1 MMEKIWLHRYQ
12 QQVPAEINVDV
23 YPSLNALFKEAC
35 QKFHAL
41 PALSFFQHTISYR
54 QWAELSQSLAAYL
67 QQQFGLKKGAKIA
80 LMLPN
85 CPQYMIAI
93 FAVLQA
99 GLVVTNINPLY
110 TAPEFI
116 QQANHSEAE
125 ALIILRNYLP
135 NIVHVIKETKIKQ
148 VISTHLGDM
157 LTWLQSWLVNASAWW
172 VIKNQQ
178 QKDKTV
184 LAIDFLQALKIGRN
198 LRLKPVAVGKEDL
211 AFLQYSGGTTG
222 IPKGAML
229 SHGNMLANIEQL
241 ITWVR
246 PVLKEGQE
254 SFITALPL
262 YHIFSLMVN
271 GLMCLRLGG
280 KNCLIADAR
289 NLKQVIQL
297 LETSQFSVLLGVNT
311 LFKALLSQT
320 AFLKLDFSSLKVAL
334 GGGAPLPA
342 QLKSHWKQVTGKLLL
357 EGYGLTEASPVVCA
371 PPWDLVVAGDHVGL
385 PLPDT
390 DIRLCDDKQQ
400 EVALGEVGEL
410 WVKGPQVIKSYW
422 MQPAEVKNART
433 ADGWLLT
440 GDLARIDSQGFVFIV
455 GRKKELILVSGFN
468 VYPEEIENLLQQH
481 PKVKE
486 VAVIG
491 VRSEKTGEAIK
502 AFVVGKDK
510 SLSAEELLSYCRRAL
525 TGYKLPHQI
534 VFLNKLPKS
543 ALGKVLKKDLH

>member
-1 MMEKIWLHRYQ
+1 MEKIWLSRYQ
-12 QQVPAEINVDV
+12 QQVPAEINPDI

-41 PALSFFQHTISYR
+41 PALSFFQQTISYR
-54 QWAELSQSLAAYL
+54 QWAELSESLAAYL
-67 QQQFGLKKGAKIA
+67 QKQLVLKKGTKVA

-116 QQANHSEAE
+116 QQINHSEAE
-125 ALIILRNYLP
+125 ALIILTNYLP
-135 NIVHVIKETKIKQ
+135 NIAHVIQETKIKH
-148 VISTHLGDM
+148 VISTRLGDM
-157 LTWLQSWLVNASAWW
+157 LTRPQSWLINCSAWW
-172 VIKNQQ
+172 LIKNQQ

-184 LAIDFLQALKIGRN
+184 LPIDFLQALKTGRN
-198 LRLKPVAVGKEDL
+198 LTLKPVAVAKEDL
-211 AFLQYSGGTTG
+211 AFLQYTGGTSG
-222 IPKGAML
+222 VPKGAML
-229 SHGNMLANIEQL
+229 SHRNMLANSEQL
-241 ITWVR
+241 ITWAR
-246 PVLKEGQE
+246 PILKEGQE

-262 YHIFSLMVN
+262 YHIFSLTVN
-271 GLMCLRLGG
+271 GLMCVRLGG

-289 NLKQVIQL
+289 NIKQLIQV
-297 LETSQFSVLLGVNT
+297 LETTQFSVLLGVNT
-311 LFKALLSQT
+311 LFKALLKQ
-320 AFLKLDFSSLKVAL
+320 ANFLKLDFSGLKIAL
-334 GGGAPLPA
+334 GGGAPLQA
-342 QLKSHWKQVTGKLLL
+342 RVKMAWKQVTGKLLL

-385 PLPDT
+385 PLPST
-390 DIRLCDDKQQ
+390 DIRLCDDKGR

-410 WVKGPQVIKSYW
+410 WVKGPQVTKAYW
-422 MQPAEVKNART
+422 MQAAEIERALT
-433 ADGWLLT
+433 ADQWLLT

-468 VYPEEIENLLQQH
+468 VYPEEIENIIQQN

-491 VRSEKTGEAIK
+491 VPSEKTGEAIK
-502 AFVVGKDK
+502 AFVVRKDK
-510 SLSAEELLSYCRRAL
+510 RLSTEELLNYCSHAL
-525 TGYKLPHQI
+525 TGYKLPQQI
-534 VFLNKLPKS
+534 IFLNKLPKS
-543 ALGKVLKKDLH
+543 ALGKILKKDLQ

>member
-1 MMEKIWLHRYQ
+1 MEKIWLPRYQ
-12 QQVPAEINVDV
+12 QQVPAEINADI
-23 YPSLNALFKEAC
+23 YPSLNALFEEAC

-41 PALSFFQHTISYR
+41 PALSFFQQTINYQ
-54 QWAELSQSLAAYL
+54 QWGALSQSLAAYL
-67 QQQFGLKKGAKIA
+67 QNQLSLKKGAKVA

-116 QQANHSEAE
+116 QQSKHSEAE
-125 ALIILRNYLP
+125 ALIILSNYLP
-135 NIVHVIKETKIKQ
+135 NVVHVIKETKIKH
-148 VISTHLGDM
+148 VITTHLGDM
-157 LTWLQSWLVNASAWW
+157 LTWPQSWQVNCSAGWL
-172 VIKNQQ
+172 IKNQR

-184 LAIDFLQALKIGRN
+184 LPINFLQALKTARH
-198 LRLKPVAVGKEDL
+198 LKLKPVVVAQEDL
-211 AFLQYSGGTTG
+211 AFLQYTGGTTG

-229 SHGNMLANIEQL
+229 SHRNMLANIEQL

-271 GLMCLRLGG
+271 GLMCVRLGG

-289 NLKQVIQL
+289 NLKQLIRVL
-297 LETSQFSVLLGVNT
+297 GTTQFSVLLGVNT
-311 LFKALLSQT
+311 LFQALLKQAS
-320 AFLKLDFSSLKVAL
+320 FLKLDFSGLKIAL
-334 GGGAPLPA
+334 GGGAPLQA
-342 QLKSHWKQVTGKLLL
+342 RVKVAWKQVTGKLLL

-385 PLPDT
+385 PLPST
-390 DIRLCDDKQQ
+390 DIRLCDDNQR

-422 MQPAEVKNART
+422 MQSAAIENALT
-433 ADGWLLT
+433 SAGWLLS

-468 VYPEEIENLLQQH
+468 VYPEEIENIIQQH
-481 PKVKE
+481 SKVKE

-491 VRSEKTGEAIK
+491 VPSEKTGEAIK
-502 AFVVGKDK
+502 AFVVRKDK
-510 SLSAEELLSYCRRAL
+510 HLNVAELLNYCRCAL
-525 TGYKLPHQI
+525 TGYKLPQHI
-534 VFLNKLPKS
+534 VFLDYLPRS
-543 ALGKVLKKDLH
+543 SLGKILKKDLH